1 MNKDN
6 FSLKESAEKFSP
18 TKDFFDVSTIWS
30 KEPTAIII
38 KWIYHAP
45 VTPHQ
50 VTILAFLFG
59 LGAALCLAR
68 QEYLFLFL
76 GALFVQIKNILD
88 TVDGHLARVRNTP
101 SRIGRFLDSITD
113 FLTNLALFAAIAF
126 HLGSPYPS
134 FGIWVLAFV
143 AFLSSSLQ
151 CSYFVF
157 YTMSYTHSISRETMS
172 RVDES
177 IQEEDHAAYSDPFK
191 QNFSMFLQKLF
202 QLFYGWQ
209 DRIMIK
215 IDQWCIKKFVKKPL
229 GWYHNKKFLTMTS
242 WLALGMQLFFISFF
256 ALINQLHIYLWF
268 VILAGNFYWL
278 FLIFY
283 RMKGTSWK
291 T

>member
-1 MNKDN
+1 MNKDH

-18 TKDFFDVSTIWS
+18 AKDFFDVSTIWS

-38 KWIYHAP
+38 KWIYHTP

-50 VTILAFLFG
+50 VTIAAFLFG
-59 LGAALCLAR
+59 IGAAWCLAQ

-88 TVDGHLARVRNTP
+88 TVDGHLARVRNRP

-126 HLGSPYPS
+126 HLDSLYS
-134 FGIWVLAFV
+134 AAGIWILASV
-143 AFLSSSLQ
+143 AFLSSTLQ

-157 YTMSYTHSISRETMS
+157 YTMSYTHSINRETMS

-177 IQEEDHAAYSDPFK
+177 IQDEDRAVYSNPFK
-191 QNFSMFLQKLF
+191 QNILMLFQKLF

-215 IDQWCIKKFVKKPL
+215 IDQWSMKKFEKKPL
-229 GWYHNKKFLTMTS
+229 DWYHNKKFLTMTS

-256 ALINQLHIYLWF
+256 ALFDQLYFYLWF

-283 RMKGTSWK
+283 RMKGISWK